1 MSSPADAAT
10 LDRIF
15 NECFAGTDLAGADQ
29 MTDRAQRDWV
39 RISRARLAERRASG
53 ITAPSVFREESEEEA
68 HRRSMA
74 ALGEVVLEG
83 MESGRYV
90 IKDTSHTTFGG
101 DAFASDA
108 DESRAGLEAEVASL
122 KETVASLEGKVS
134 ALQEQS
140 EKLFAILEAR
150 PEQ

>member
-1 MSSPADAAT
+1 MSTPADAAT

-15 NECFAGTDLAGADQ
+15 DECFAGTDLVGADQ

-39 RISRARLAERRASG
+39 RESRARLAELRASG
-53 ITAPSVFREESEEEA
+53 VTALFREESEEEA

-90 IKDTSHTTFGG
+90 IKDTTFGG
-101 DAFASDA
+101 DASDS
-108 DESRAGLEAEVASL
+108 DKSRAELEAEVASL
-122 KETVASLEGKVS
+122 KETVAFLEGKIS

-140 EKLFAILEAR
+140 EKLFARLEAR
-150 PEQ
+150 PEQRGHA

>member
-1 MSSPADAAT
+1 MSTPADAAT

-15 NECFAGTDLAGADQ
+15 NECFAGTDLVGADQ

-39 RISRARLAERRASG
+39 RESRARLAERRASG
-53 ITAPSVFREESEEEA
+53 VTARSVFREETEEEA

-90 IKDTSHTTFGG
+90 IKDTTFGG
-101 DAFASDA
+101 DASDS
-108 DESRAGLEAEVASL
+108 DKSRAELEAEVASL
-122 KETVASLEGKVS
+122 KGTVAFLEGKIS

-140 EKLFAILEAR
+140 EKLFARLEAR

>member
-1 MSSPADAAT
+1 MEK
-10 LDRIF
+10 R
-15 NECFAGTDLAGADQ
+15 GLAKS
-29 MTDRAQRDWV
+29 TNR
-39 RISRARLAERRASG
+39 
-53 ITAPSVFREESEEEA
+53 
-68 HRRSMA
+68 A
-74 ALGEVVLEG
+74 ALTEY
-83 MESGRYV
+83 M
-90 IKDTSHTTFGG
+90 IKATTFGG

-108 DESRAGLEAEVASL
+108 DDSRAGLEAEVASL

>member
-1 MSSPADAAT
+1 MSSPADAAA

-15 NECFAGTDLAGADQ
+15 NECFAGTDLVGADQ

-39 RISRARLAERRASG
+39 RESRARLAELRASG
-53 ITAPSVFREESEEEA
+53 VTAPSVFREETEEEA

-90 IKDTSHTTFGG
+90 IKDTTFGG
-101 DAFASDA
+101 DASDS
-108 DESRAGLEAEVASL
+108 DKSRAELEAEVASL
-122 KETVASLEGKVS
+122 KGTVAFLEGKIS

>member
-1 MSSPADAAT
+1 MSNGFRRGPLDFEPDAAA
-10 LDRIF
+10 RRAARAEREWF
-15 NECFAGTDLAGADQ
+15 LA
-29 MTDRAQRDWV
+29 
-39 RISRARLAERRASG
+39 SRARLAELRAERRASG
-53 ITAPSVFREESEEEA
+53 VTAPSVFREETEEEA

-90 IKDTSHTTFGG
+90 IKATTFGG

>member
-1 MSSPADAAT
+1 MSNGFRRGPLDFEPDAAA
-10 LDRIF
+10 R
-15 NECFAGTDLAGADQ
+15 
-29 MTDRAQRDWV
+29 RAARVERDWFLA
-39 RISRARLAERRASG
+39 SRARLAELRAERRASG
-53 ITAPSVFREESEEEA
+53 VTAPSVFREETEEEA

>member
-1 MSSPADAAT
+1 
-10 LDRIF
+10 
-15 NECFAGTDLAGADQ
+15 
-29 MTDRAQRDWV
+29 
-39 RISRARLAERRASG
+39 
-53 ITAPSVFREESEEEA
+53 
-68 HRRSMA
+68 MA

-90 IKDTSHTTFGG
+90 IKATTFGG